1 MSDSLQER
9 CARAAYEAAMTM
21 SGDGL
26 TMRGDG
32 LPYEPWETVPHR
44 WQLIYRVQARA
55 ILDLLDAAAFLDEV
69 RRQVARGALCPMCST
84 GMTRQTVGMVCQ
96 LCGTDYARPE
106 QTSKAALA
114 EALAV
119 RAECD
124 ALAIENARLR
134 EGVR

>member
-55 ILDLLDAAAFLDEV
+55 ILDLLDAEAMPESPLD
-69 RRQVARGALCPMCST
+69 Q
-84 GMTRQTVGMVCQ
+84 
-96 LCGTDYARPE
+96 
-106 QTSKAALA
+106 
-114 EALAV
+114 
-119 RAECD
+119 D
-124 ALAIENARLR
+124 ALDFGEPA
-134 EGVR
+134 